1 MSVVTLNQKITLWE
15 VIGSSGFGDK
25 NYSAPQVVDGKY
37 SLKQEQFTDV
47 NGDVSVSQAVFYTLS
62 SISPTSYYV
71 FFGESADTSPPNDAE
86 QVRAVSHN
94 PSFFPHYK
102 GWI

>member
-1 MSVVTLNQKITLWE
+1 MSVVNLNQKITLWS
-15 VIGSSGFGDK
+15 VIANDGFGDETF
-25 NYSAPQVVDGKY
+25 SPPQIVDGKY

-47 NGDVSVSQAVFYTLS
+47 NGDVSVSRAVFYTLS
-62 SISPTSYYV
+62 SISPTGYYV
-71 FFGESADTSPPNDAE
+71 LFGESTDASPPSDAE

-94 PSFFPHYK
+94 PSMFPHYK